1 MCVQVPKLWELQ
13 MNAYDLGLDC
23 GYLFCLYQHLVLFY
37 FFHFGHLWGLSSFT
51 LLGNLYISKTCNEKV
66 TIVK

>member
-1 MCVQVPKLWELQ
+1 MCGQVPKLWELQ

-37 FFHFGHLWGLSSFT
+37 FLSSWT
-51 LLGNLYISKTCNEKV
+51 LMGIKV
-66 TIVK
+66 H